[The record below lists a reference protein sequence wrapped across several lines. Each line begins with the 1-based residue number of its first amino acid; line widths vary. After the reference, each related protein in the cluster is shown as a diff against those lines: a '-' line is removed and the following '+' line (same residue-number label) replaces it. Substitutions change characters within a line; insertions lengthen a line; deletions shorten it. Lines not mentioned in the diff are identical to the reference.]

1 MITCVSKRERGSVAD
16 FSPVSMS
23 TIQSIFAIT
32 QLAEP
37 FFFFF
42 FFFGRGTLVLFLVL

>member
-1 MITCVSKRERGSVAD
+1 MITCVCELSRGSAD

-37 FFFFF
+37 DFLFFFYSW
-42 FFFGRGTLVLFLVL
+42 RGETLLLFLVL

>member
-1 MITCVSKRERGSVAD
+1 MITCVCEQSRGSAD

-37 FFFFF
+37 GFFFFVA
-42 FFFGRGTLVLFLVL
+42 GGDTTPVSSTLI

>member
-1 MITCVSKRERGSVAD
+1 MITCVCELSRGSAD

-37 FFFFF
+37 DFFFFSW
-42 FFFGRGTLVLFLVL
+42 RGETLLLFLVL

>member
-1 MITCVSKRERGSVAD
+1 MITCVSKQERGSAAD
-16 FSPVSMS
+16 FSLVSMS

-42 FFFGRGTLVLFLVL
+42 FFQEGDTTPVSSI